1 MLAEYG
7 GYLPLELVR
16 GKEYFQVSEKE
27 IRRYNCGRT
36 AIAEAVK
43 AAKLKKVCLPYYIC
57 DTVAAEIA
65 GLGVETER
73 YSIDAR
79 LCPVAA
85 EACSADTGI
94 LLVNYFGLMDRQM
107 EVMQASYQNVI
118 LDCTQAFFASPIL
131 RNGVSNIYSC
141 RKFVGV
147 PDGAYLIEKDCK
159 ARQLP
164 LERSWDSY
172 TYLCK
177 AHAAG
182 TNAAY
187 AENLE
192 NERHLSCKRTGMS
205 ILTQKVLAGAPY
217 DFIRNRRRKN
227 YQKLDQLIG
236 ATNRL
241 KLPAGDGVPYVYPYW
256 ATRGKGA
263 AIREALRSK
272 RIYTPTLWRECLDIC
287 QPGSIEYELSSD
299 LLCIPI
305 DQRYQTSDMVKLAE
319 ILDLIVKEC

>member
-1 MLAEYG
+1 
-7 GYLPLELVR
+7 
-16 GKEYFQVSEKE
+16 
-27 IRRYNCGRT
+27 
-36 AIAEAVK
+36 
-43 AAKLKKVCLPYYIC
+43 
-57 DTVAAEIA
+57 
-65 GLGVETER
+65 
-73 YSIDAR
+73 
-79 LCPVAA
+79 
-85 EACSADTGI
+85 
-94 LLVNYFGLMDRQM
+94 
-107 EVMQASYQNVI
+107 
-118 LDCTQAFFASPIL
+118 
-131 RNGVSNIYSC
+131 
-141 RKFVGV
+141 
-147 PDGAYLIEKDCK
+147 
-159 ARQLP
+159 
-164 LERSWDSY
+164 
-172 TYLCK
+172 
-177 AHAAG
+177 
-182 TNAAY
+182 
-187 AENLE
+187 
-192 NERHLSCKRTGMS
+192 MS